1 MIVPHM
7 GSYGI
12 GVSRLAGAIIEAH
25 HDEAGIKWPDSVAPW
40 RAAILNL
47 KPGDTACDTICEEA
61 YAGLAGNALY
71 DDRPDRAGAKFA
83 DADLMGH
90 PWQIIVGPRSAA
102 NRRVELKRRMT
113 GEREEVSVEDA
124 LARVIK

>member
-1 MIVPHM
+1 
-7 GSYGI
+7 
-12 GVSRLAGAIIEAH
+12 
-25 HDEAGIKWPDSVAPW
+25 
-40 RAAILNL
+40 
-47 KPGDTACDTICEEA
+47 
-61 YAGLAGNALY
+61 
-71 DDRPDRAGAKFA
+71 
-83 DADLMGH
+83 MGH